1 MDLKNIPAGRLI
13 GMQSNMIRRVM
24 DKKFTNM
31 PYSPA
36 ETACI
41 SFIADRQ
48 KENPDVPVFQK
59 DVEKEFNLRS
69 STASE
74 TIKNLEKK
82 GLLIREGI
90 DGDGRKKKLILTQTA
105 LTYDSKNKEKL
116 YEMEQA
122 IIKNISPEDLEI
134 YRKVSKQ
141 ILDNLKL
148 EEING

>member
-48 KENPDVPVFQK
+48 KENPEIPVFQK

>member
-48 KENPDVPVFQK
+48 KENPEIPVFQK

-122 IIKNISPEDLEI
+122 IIKNISPKDLEI